1 MHKKMNQ
8 LDSLFLF
15 HKIKDFDWNWF
26 YYALYICIMQSAP
39 IFTYNAG
46 VYNNIQ
52 QKSNFVTVVKFFMW
66 SILVH

>member
-1 MHKKMNQ
+1 
-8 LDSLFLF
+8 
-15 HKIKDFDWNWF
+15 
-26 YYALYICIMQSAP
+26 MQSAP

-66 SILVH
+66 SILVLH